1 MPAAYQEIYLEQGT
15 TFNTQVT
22 LDDNTGLPFN
32 LTGFTVSSEAR
43 KSYQS
48 ANAEI
53 VFQSSI
59 IDANNGIIQLSANN
73 SVTANV
79 YANKLVYD
87 VIIIQTSTGNVTR
100 VLEGVIYV
108 SPSVTR

>member
-15 TFNTQVT
+15 TFTTQLT
-22 LDDNTGLPFN
+22 LDDNTGLPYN
-32 LTGFTVSSEAR
+32 LTGFTVSSQAR
-43 KSYQS
+43 ASYYS
-48 ANAEI
+48 ANASI
-53 VFQSSI
+53 VFASSI
-59 IDANNGIIQLSANN
+59 VDANNGIIQLSANN

-79 YANKLVYD
+79 SANKLVYD
-87 VIIIQTSTGNVTR
+87 VIITQTSTGNVTR